1 MWTSFLEASLRSW
14 HSPLKPPLNVEAE
27 ALLSEDLWAWVKR
40 HRADDRSW
48 RWIAKKLF
56 TLSGGDIDVTPQYLN
71 QLHTKRVA
79 EQTAA

>member
-1 MWTSFLEASLRSW
+1 MAQ
-14 HSPLKPPLNVEAE
+14 PPQTPTERRAE